1 VALAELNEIS
11 GAAVSRSQPG
21 VIWVHNDSG
30 ADPVVYALSREGAV
44 LDRVALPELDAR
56 DWEDMAIGP
65 GPSPGIDYL
74 YLADI
79 GDNQASRESVQV
91 HRIPEPAA
99 GTEEAVG
106 AQTLELTYPTGPVE
120 AETLLVDPATGDLVI
135 AGKELSGATTLFGV
149 ASTIDWSQPQEAT
162 LIGEIQLGTF
172 AAATGGDADDT
183 RVLIRTYDEVFQWE
197 RLAGDSLA
205 ESLLSPGCRVAS
217 VREPQGEAIA
227 LSGEGFFTLS
237 EGIDQPILLFAPT
250 G

>member
-1 VALAELNEIS
+1 MALAELNEIS
-11 GAAVSRSQPG
+11 GAAVSRSRPG